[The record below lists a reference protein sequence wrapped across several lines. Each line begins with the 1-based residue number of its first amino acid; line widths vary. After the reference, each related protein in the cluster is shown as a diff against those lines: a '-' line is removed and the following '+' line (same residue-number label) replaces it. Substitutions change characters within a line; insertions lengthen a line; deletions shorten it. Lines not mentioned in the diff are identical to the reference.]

1 MRDPHFRSLLVLALM
16 TAGCSGNKEPV
27 SSDPVGSDPVEVTP
41 VEVAPS
47 VGMAPGTGRCDEALV
62 FSGAMNPAIPG
73 APLEL
78 RGINNEMG
86 NPGQSVLASDGVLC
100 QDDAACATAAEG
112 LWGGALIRNDCG
124 QIGCRGHQLVTS
136 TAGTPSVL
144 TQDTLLAYLG
154 TIDTAAEAR
163 LLAWSKGFDVS
174 CSPALEGQLYVVQAT
189 QFMSDCPMQTDTVSI
204 QIDSKGTLTE
214 TQRTKGEPGPCA
226 GRLPPGVHASAA
238 PNCAGA
244 WLAHA
249 AEMEASSAHAFQ
261 VLAGE
266 LAAHG
271 APEALVQWALRA
283 EQEELGH
290 ARTMAALAQLQGF
303 APAAIPLPQMPQRGL
318 MAIALD
324 NAEEGLG
331 REVWGVL
338 SALWQSQHAQDP
350 ELRVAMR
357 QIALDECSHAEFSRA
372 LHAWLQTQLSPEQWT
387 QVCGRLEAV
396 WAEEVGPS
404 SLTSTAQ
411 GWLGLP
417 PAALRES
424 ARALLL

>member
-1 MRDPHFRSLLVLALM
+1 MRDPHFRHLLVLALM
-16 TAGCSGNKEPV
+16 ATGCSGNKAPANT
-27 SSDPVGSDPVEVTP
+27 DPVGVTP
-41 VEVAPS
+41 IETMPPTAPVS
-47 VGMAPGTGRCDEALV
+47 TKMTPGTGRCDEALV
-62 FSGAMNPAIPG
+62 FNGAMNPAIPG

-86 NPGQSVLASDGVLC
+86 NPGQSVVASDGVLC

-154 TIDTAAEAR
+154 PIDTAAEAR
-163 LLAWSKGFDVS
+163 LLAWSKGFNVS
-174 CSPALEGQLYVVQAT
+174 CSPALDGQVYVVQAT
-189 QFMSDCPMQTDTVSI
+189 QDMSDCPIQTDTVSI
-204 QIDSKGTLTE
+204 QIDAQGVMTE
-214 TQRTKGEPGPCA
+214 TARTKGELGPCV
-226 GRLPPGVHASAA
+226 GRLPPGVHSSAKA
-238 PNCAGA
+238 TCAGA

-290 ARTMAALAQLQGF
+290 ARTMAALAAHQGF
-303 APAAIPLPQMPQRGL
+303 APAAVPLPQLPHRGL
-318 MAIALD
+318 MAMLWTTPRRAW
-324 NAEEGLG
+324 AG
-331 REVWGVL
+331 RSGGC
-338 SALWQSQHAQDP
+338 SAP
-350 ELRVAMR
+350 
-357 QIALDECSHAEFSRA
+357 
-372 LHAWLQTQLSPEQWT
+372 
-387 QVCGRLEAV
+387 CGRASTPRIPSCGWPCARSLWTSA
-396 WAEEVGPS
+396 ATRSSPGPCTPGCRPS
-404 SLTSTAQ
+404 SAPSS
-411 GWLGLP
+411 G
-417 PAALRES
+417 RRC
-424 ARALLL
+424 ARAWRQCGPKKWGRAA